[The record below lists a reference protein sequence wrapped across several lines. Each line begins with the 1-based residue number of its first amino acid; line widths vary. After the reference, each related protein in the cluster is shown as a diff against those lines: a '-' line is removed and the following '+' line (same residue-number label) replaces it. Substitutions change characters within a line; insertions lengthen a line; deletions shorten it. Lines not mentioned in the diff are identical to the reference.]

1 MVLAALGLDRTC
13 ESVYRALLARPQLG
27 LAELREDL
35 GLSDADLR
43 TALDKL
49 SELALIRTSFDA
61 PHSFR
66 AVDPE
71 IGVQALIARQQ
82 ERLASE
88 QQRIEQ
94 LRLAAA
100 HLTAEFSLARPRH
113 ITEAVEH
120 LEGIEE
126 IRDRI
131 SILVKDVASDVMT
144 LAPDGAQT
152 AENMDAAHPQDLEL
166 LERGVRMRTVYLD
179 SVRNSPATTTY
190 AKWLTGLGGEVR
202 TAPSLPIRLMILDH
216 RTAIVPTDEADS
228 GAGALVVTASGT
240 LTALNALFETI
251 WENAVPLGTATRDR
265 NERGLTPQE
274 AETLRLLSRGL
285 TDEVVAKRL
294 GVSPRTARRIAAD
307 LMELLGARSRFQAGC
322 RAVARGWLT
331 GDE

>member
-1 MVLAALGLDRTC
+1 MLLAALGLDRTC
-13 ESVYRALLARPQLG
+13 ESVYRALLARPRLG
-27 LAELREDL
+27 LGDLRSDL
-35 GLSDADLR
+35 GLSDTDLR
-43 TALDKL
+43 RALDNL
-49 SELALIRTSFDA
+49 SELALIRTSSDS
-61 PHSFR
+61 PNSFR

-82 ERLASE
+82 ERLAME
-88 QQRIEQ
+88 QQRIAQ

-100 HLTAEFSLARPRH
+100 QLTAEFSLARPRH
-113 ITEAVEH
+113 ITEDVER
-120 LEGIEE
+120 LDSIEE

-131 SILVKDVASDVMT
+131 SILVRDVTSDVMT

-152 AENMDAAHPQDLEL
+152 AENMDAAHPQDLDL
-166 LERGVRMRTVYLD
+166 LKRGVRMRTVYLD

-190 AKWLTGLGGEVR
+190 ANWLTDLGGEVR

-216 RTAIVPTDEADS
+216 RTAIVPTDEEDS

-240 LTALNALFETI
+240 IAALCALFDTI

-265 NERGLTPQE
+265 DERGLTPQE
-274 AETLRLLSRGL
+274 AEALRLLSRGL
-285 TDEVVAKRL
+285 TDQVVAKRL

-307 LMELLGARSRFQAGC
+307 LMEFLGARSRFQAGC